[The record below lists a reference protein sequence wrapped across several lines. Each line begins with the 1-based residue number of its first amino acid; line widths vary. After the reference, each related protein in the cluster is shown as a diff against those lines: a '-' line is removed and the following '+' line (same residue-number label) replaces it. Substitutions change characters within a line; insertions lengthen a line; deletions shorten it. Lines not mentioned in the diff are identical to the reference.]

1 MNRLGL
7 FALSRDGASGPGLG
21 LSRPRQEEA
30 SMGYMSTWDLLRMNA
45 VSEAIGKDLSK
56 SREAVGKVVKITGPV
71 KNPAGGPDLDRTE
84 EMTVT
89 AELVIDYL
97 SRELEWGSTGSATP
111 DIDSRLRSIDET
123 LLALLHEVQDTT
135 RYCDITRCDGQAP
148 MRINISD
155 VGTLHLYDNK
165 AWLNRKSDS
174 QEGLYQITRDSYDRL
189 MAMTQDRVHRND
201 SPTDTAAN
209 TVRRPS

>member
-1 MNRLGL
+1 METVRL
-7 FALSRDGASGPGLG
+7 
-21 LSRPRQEEA
+21 
-30 SMGYMSTWDLLRMNA
+30 
-45 VSEAIGKDLSK
+45 
-56 SREAVGKVVKITGPV
+56 VG
-71 KNPAGGPDLDRTE
+71 TE
-84 EMTVT
+84 EVMQAALVMRSA
-89 AELVIDYL
+89 AETIQ
-97 SRELEWGSTGSATP
+97 RWGSTGSATP

-189 MAMTQDRVHRND
+189 MAMTQDRVQ
-201 SPTDTAAN
+201 TQYGGQAK
-209 TVRRPS
+209 